1 MAKRELRSNLGPF
14 QYFGEHRQKCPLS
27 GLCTI
32 ICCIAKFGRLISRNS
47 KTMPSGIESVHEP
60 LQCPQPGQM
69 SVYVQSAYVLLDAQ
83 MGMSTP

>member
-1 MAKRELRSNLGPF
+1 M
-14 QYFGEHRQKCPLS
+14 CPLS

-32 ICCIAKFGRLISRNS
+32 ICCIAKLGGLISRNS
-47 KTMPSGIESVHEP
+47 KTMPSGIEAVHEP

-83 MGMSTP
+83 VGMSTP